1 MTQYKI
7 LFVDEVDSEI
17 RRFERYVNSKD
28 TGTVKEFDLVGLT
41 PQDTLDNFI

>member
-17 RRFERYVNSKD
+17 RRFERYVN
-28 TGTVKEFDLVGLT
+28 
-41 PQDTLDNFI
+41 